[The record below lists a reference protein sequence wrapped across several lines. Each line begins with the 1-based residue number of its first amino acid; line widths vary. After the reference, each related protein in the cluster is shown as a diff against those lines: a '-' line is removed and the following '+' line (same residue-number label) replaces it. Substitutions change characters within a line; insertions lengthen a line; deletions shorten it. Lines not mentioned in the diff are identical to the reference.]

1 MTQQHTEFEFPT
13 GVVEPEYDL
22 WADGVDID
30 PTGVLA
36 EVDPV
41 DAAWR
46 HKARTFILDEV
57 KDDIHEYWDKA
68 DYPLHLIKNS
78 VTPDYSVTGWTL
90 PAMNP

>member
-68 DYPLHLIKNS
+68 DYPLHLIKKLG
-78 VTPDYSVTGWTL
+78 DAGLLRDGLTL